1 MGKPLD
7 ALFKDMD
14 KVVDK
19 FLADI
24 DSIGF
29 KSKKKL
35 SPYIKTLIDKIEA
48 LESELGELKVI
59 CTKDQLANLAYV
71 MKRIKEEQSK
81 EINNE
86 VAKERGSEVELN
98 NSHEEKK

>member
-1 MGKPLD
+1 MGKKPLD

-14 KVVDK
+14 NAKDK
-19 FLADI
+19 FFAAI
-24 DSIGF
+24 DSVVRK
-29 KSKKKL
+29 KSL
-35 SPYIKTLIDKIEA
+35 DPYIKTLIDKIEA

-98 NSHEEKK
+98 NSHEEKA

>member
-14 KVVDK
+14 NAKDK
-19 FLADI
+19 FFAAI
-24 DSIGF
+24 DSV
-29 KSKKKL
+29 SKKKL
-35 SPYIKTLIDKIEA
+35 DPYIKTLIDKIEE
-48 LESELGELKVI
+48 LESELGELKAI
-59 CTKDQLANLAYV
+59 CSKDQLARLAYI